1 MYVYLSVFVCVC
13 VCLLCERATVA
24 VLCRAY
30 DGTLGPDLESLQYKS
45 HLARWSA
52 LEQETL
58 GNSIRTGGFSF
69 VYKQLFRLQTAL
81 LKQYRWLCFCT
92 LLQVLVK
99 GGNMI
104 KKRLIKPQNTAQ
116 RFIIPWDR
124 ILQFSHSA
132 LLNDSVL
139 LPFICLSVSRSGPGG
154 RRSKVAQMSFSL
166 ATPSRSWGVP
176 RPYGIYTI
184 VPLAC
189 SGFDL
194 WPVLD
199 VPRIASFWRWTREHP
214 NQMPKLPQLDRFCH
228 LAMSTRVHIDHLF
241 AAQDLWLD

>member
-1 MYVYLSVFVCVC
+1 MYVYLPVFVC

-30 DGTLGPDLESLQYKS
+30 DGTLGPDLGSLQYKS
-45 HLARWSA
+45 HLAHWRA

-69 VYKQLFRLQTAL
+69 VCKQAFRLKTAL

-99 GGNMI
+99 GWNVI

-116 RFIIPWDR
+116 RFIILWDR

-132 LLNDSVL
+132 LL
-139 LPFICLSVSRSGPGG
+139 PFIHLSISCCL
-154 RRSKVAQMSFSL
+154 
-166 ATPSRSWGVP
+166 SRSWWQAKKGSP
-176 RPYGIYTI
+176 D
-184 VPLAC
+184 VPLPSYA
-189 SGFDL
+189 
-194 WPVLD
+194 
-199 VPRIASFWRWTREHP
+199 PRSFW
-214 NQMPKLPQLDRFCH
+214 
-228 LAMSTRVHIDHLF
+228 
-241 AAQDLWLD
+241 